1 MVYSTKSCL
10 VFSLDEAQLFELV
23 QSESAI
29 VDTGVSAVEDYG
41 DNDMHNGILRV
52 LWNHRETITW
62 VCMKAAIVV
71 IISIIRLWNTPNAL
85 HTMTPLDLMR
95 DLLLL
100 FGDTNKKLKHY
111 FELAEL
117 DRKFPQRL

>member
-1 MVYSTKSCL
+1 M
-10 VFSLDEAQLFELV
+10 
-23 QSESAI
+23 
-29 VDTGVSAVEDYG
+29 SAVEDYR

-62 VCMKAAIVV
+62 VSMKAAIVV

-95 DLLLL
+95 DLLFL